1 VAHTNEAG
9 VVDLMLSNGYK
20 IYEIF
25 NEWQLQSH
33 QDILFVKA

>member
-20 IYEIF
+20 IYKIF
-25 NEWQLQSH
+25 NEMGLKTH